1 MTKSVSAGS
10 KIFNGITIVLL
21 TLFGLLCFF
30 PFYYLI
36 IYSISDPSLAATGIT
51 FYPKGFSLENFKA
64 VFELDAIP
72 KAALVSVVRTVCAAS
87 LTVICSSFFAYLM
100 THKDIYCRKLIY
112 RFVILTMYVS
122 GGIIPTYM
130 VYRFYGITNTFWVYI
145 IPGIISAYYVI
156 LTKTFI
162 EQIPDE
168 LEEAATIDGAGIFI
182 CYFKIILPLSK
193 PILATIAVFSLVAEW
208 NYWFDTL
215 IYVTNENLYTLQYVL
230 YEYLENAQRLT
241 NQLSARPGAM
251 NSAAAITPMSIRM
264 TITLVVTLPI
274 LCVYPFMQRYFV
286 EGIMLGA
293 VKG

>member
-1 MTKSVSAGS
+1 MIKDSSVGS
-10 KIFNGITIVLL
+10 KVFNLCTVILL

-51 FYPKGFSLENFKA
+51 FYPKGFSLANFKA
-64 VFELDAIP
+64 VFELKAIP
-72 KAALVSVVRTVCAAS
+72 RAALVSVARTGCAAT
-87 LTVICSSFFAYLM
+87 LTVLFSSFFAYLM
-100 THKDIYCRKLIY
+100 TKKDVYCRKFIY

-145 IPGIISAYYVI
+145 LPGIISAYYVI

-168 LEEAATIDGAGIFI
+168 LEEAATIDGAGIFK
-182 CYFKIILPLSK
+182 CYYKIILPLSK

-215 IYVTNENLYTLQYVL
+215 IYVTNEELYTLQYVL
-230 YEYLENAQRLT
+230 YDYLENAQRLT
-241 NQLSARPGAM
+241 NQLAARPSAM
-251 NSAAAITPMSIRM
+251 GSAAAITPMSIRM

>member
-1 MTKSVSAGS
+1 MKNYKTKGT
-10 KIFNGITIVLL
+10 KIFNGITIIIL
-21 TLFGLLCFF
+21 TLFGLICFF

-36 IYSISDPSLAATGIT
+36 IYAVSDPALAATGVTI
-51 FYPKGFSLENFKA
+51 YPKGLSLANFKA
-64 VFELDAIP
+64 VFELEAIP
-72 KAALVSVVRTVCAAS
+72 RAALVSVVRTVSAAS

-100 THKDIYCRKLIY
+100 TKKDVYCRKFIY
-112 RFVILTMYVS
+112 RFVIITMYVS

-130 VYRFYGITNTFWVYI
+130 VYRFYGLTNTFWVYI
-145 IPGIISAYYVI
+145 LPGIISAYYVI
-156 LTKTFI
+156 LIKTFI

-168 LEEAATIDGAGIFI
+168 LEEAATIDGAGVFTS
-182 CYFKIILPLSK
+182 YYKIILPLSK
-193 PILATIAVFSLVAEW
+193 PILATVAVFSLVAEW

-215 IYVTNENLYTLQYVL
+215 IYVTNERLYTFQYVL
-230 YEYLENAQRLT
+230 YDYLENAQRLT
-241 NQLSARPGAM
+241 NQLANRPTAM
-251 NSAAAITPMSIRM
+251 SSAAAITPMSIRM